1 MWPITKDSIYW
12 EWGWEIFQAFM
23 KYSTVELGEGFSS
36 LNDVNAIPPPRRDD
50 MESFWLVS
58 KPSVTEILLN

>member
-1 MWPITKDSIYW
+1 M
-12 EWGWEIFQAFM
+12 
-23 KYSTVELGEGFSS
+23 ELGEGYSS

-58 KPSVTEILLN
+58 DSEIEHLTIENTTNKHAEGGDSQISVPIILAG